1 MARRSMNPRYIRSEP
16 IPPAAPHREHRGE
29 QAPPAPSTMRRWLHR
44 HRWQLVP
51 VHVATSAYAVAG
63 LADAAPT
70 IGYIVGGL
78 AGAAGLALAHR
89 LSPAERLYGRLV
101 VAGTA
106 GWVLIADAVGPWT
119 LGSAG
124 LWAAGLWAGGGPWW
138 RSHRVR
144 GRIRV
149 DELVEAWPDW
159 SRRANLGGVRIVS
172 ASAGRV
178 HDRLRLEL
186 VRGQQRARTVV
197 EHLEDLAS
205 VRGVA
210 PWRFRIDPQ
219 GGGEDPGQLDLLIT
233 HTDPWRDSQ
242 GRPIPLL
249 HPAVEDAAAW
259 CAPARMTDPIPYG
272 VEAGAAEA
280 SLALRNERGGRFIAV
295 ASKKG
300 GGKTVLLHNLLA
312 GLCRMVD
319 VDIAVVDC
327 KEQGKA
333 SRPWAPRLIRR
344 ATTPAEAISLLR
356 WAADE
361 NDRRGAASPDPV
373 LRPTAER
380 RALVVIVDEYGA
392 LALGSDQVKDEV
404 EILARKIRSA
414 SGSLILADQRPD
426 RFTWT
431 GALRGQ
437 IDEVIVGRLEN
448 SRDAKAIM
456 PSTEGLDPTEFEL
469 PGQVA
474 QQAGKR
480 GRQIES
486 RTWHLEDP
494 ADIAAIVEACRDR
507 WPAASVEQVTPNTS
521 RSTLEDTLELPR
533 GAGAAQVRE
542 QIRDAL
548 NAIGQQDHSGV
559 PDLSVDELRRRAQAQ
574 PPAEPTEAERTL
586 DERIVT
592 AIRDASPTG
601 IAMGDLVESIKEP
614 RSTVQVRCAALR
626 RQGRVHT
633 DPPRGRHARWH
644 ITVSNEP
651 AMANA

>member
-1 MARRSMNPRYIRSEP
+1 MNPRYARSEP
-16 IPPAAPHREHRGE
+16 IPQSETRGDRILVAE
-29 QAPPAPSTMRRWLHR
+29 ASRSTMRRWLRR

-51 VHVATSAYAVAG
+51 VEVATGAYAVAG
-63 LADAAPT
+63 LADVAPAY
-70 IGYIVGGL
+70 GYGALAI
-78 AGAAGLALAHR
+78 AGAAGLALAQR
-89 LSPAERLYGRLV
+89 LTTAEQLYGRLV

-106 GWVLIADAVGPWT
+106 GWVVLADLAGPWN
-119 LGSAG
+119 LGAAS
-124 LWAAGLWAGGGPWW
+124 LWTAGLWAGGTPWW

-159 SRRANLGGVRIVS
+159 SRRANLAGVRVLS
-172 ASAGRV
+172 AQAGRV

-186 VRGQQRARTVV
+186 LRGQQRARTVV

-205 VRGVA
+205 VRGIA
-210 PWRFRIDPQ
+210 PWRLRTDQ
-219 GGGEDPGQLDLLIT
+219 QVTAADPGIIDLLIT
-233 HTDPWRDSQ
+233 HTDPWRDNH
-242 GRPIPLL
+242 GRPIALP
-249 HPAVEDAAAW
+249 HPAVDDVAAW
-259 CAPARMTDPIPYG
+259 CTPARMADPIPYG
-272 VEAGAAEA
+272 VEAGAVTA
-280 SLALRNERGGRFIAV
+280 SLSLRNEQGGRFVAI

-300 GGKTVLLHNLLA
+300 GGKTVLLHDLLA

-319 VDIAVVDC
+319 VDIAMVDC

-333 SRPWAPRLIRR
+333 SSPWAPRLIRR
-344 ATTPAEAISLLR
+344 ATTPAAALDLLR

-373 LRPTAER
+373 LKPTVQR

-392 LALGSDQVKDEV
+392 LALGDERVKEQVEV
-404 EILARKIRSA
+404 LARKIRSA
-414 SGSLILADQRPD
+414 SGGLVLADQRPD
-426 RFTWT
+426 SSTWT

-437 IDEVIVGRLEN
+437 LDEVIVGRLEN
-448 SRDAKAIM
+448 RRDAKAIL
-456 PSTEGLDPTEFEL
+456 PSVEGLDPTEFEL
-469 PGQVA
+469 PGQMV

-480 GRQIES
+480 GRQVES
-486 RTWHLEDP
+486 RTWRLEDP
-494 ADIAAIVEACRDR
+494 ANIAAIVEACRDR
-507 WPAASVEQVTPNTS
+507 WPAGAVEQVTPNTS

-533 GAGAAQVRE
+533 GAGAAQVRA

-548 NAIGQQDHSGV
+548 NAFAAEDHSGV
-559 PDLSVDELRRRAQAQ
+559 PDLDVDELRRRAQAQ

-586 DERIVT
+586 DERIVA
-592 AIRDASPTG
+592 AIRDASPSG
-601 IAMGDLVESIKEP
+601 VAMADLERIVGAP

-644 ITVSNEP
+644 ITVSDQP
-651 AMANA
+651 AMSNA